1 MRIFYG
7 LIGLCFWWNSI
18 YAEQLKFEKK
28 TSNSSINLSYQWL
41 DHQKQARQIAFSL
54 DKKASQSHYRNQ
66 TDYKPQIAQRYV
78 YVELMKAAQQVNPKE
93 ARINM
98 VQRGDRIEVS
108 VKSRSAEMR
117 EKWIASMSEKRESA
131 FTQYLTDNHY
141 TRFENYM
148 GQIGVIPDHVRYV
161 QESRP
166 IILPV
171 AQAIYNQ
178 LEEGSDTRDYVNRLL
193 SWVQSIPYDTLES
206 RIDSSGAGFYTPVE
220 VLVNNKG
227 DCDSKAALTAS
238 LMRSLLPDLSMSIV
252 YLPGHALLA
261 VNLGQRPNEMSVEL
275 RGTNHVLLEPTG
287 PAKVAI
293 GVVSDETARHIANGS
308 YRAVSIP

>member
-1 MRIFYG
+1 MRLFR
-7 LIGLCFWWNSI
+7 LLLCLYFFVGTTL
-18 YAEQLKFEKK
+18 AEQLSFEKK
-28 TSNSSINLSYQWL
+28 TRSDNITLSYKWL
-41 DHQKQARQIAFSL
+41 DHQKQSRDIVFSL
-54 DKKASQSHYRNQ
+54 DKKATQSHYRNQ

-78 YVELMKAAQQVNPKE
+78 YVELMKSARQVNPKE
-93 ARINM
+93 ARINLI
-98 VQRGDRIEVS
+98 QRGDRIEVS
-108 VKSRSAEMR
+108 VKSRSAEMQQ
-117 EKWIASMSEKRESA
+117 KWLSNMSEKRETA
-131 FTQYLTDNHY
+131 FTQYLTDNYY

-161 QESRP
+161 QESRA

-171 AQAIYNQ
+171 AQALYDQ
-178 LEEGSDTRDYVNRLL
+178 LDEGSDTRDYINRLL

-261 VNLGQRPNEMSVEL
+261 VNLGTRPNETSVEL
-275 RGTNHVLLEPTG
+275 RGASHVLLEPTG
-287 PAKVAI
+287 PAKVTI
-293 GVVSDETARHIANGS
+293 GTVSDETARHIANGN